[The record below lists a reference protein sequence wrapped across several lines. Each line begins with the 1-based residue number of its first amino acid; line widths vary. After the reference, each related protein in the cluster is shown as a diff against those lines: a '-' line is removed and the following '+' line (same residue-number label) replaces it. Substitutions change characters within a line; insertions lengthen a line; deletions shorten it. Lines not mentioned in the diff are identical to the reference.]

1 MKKTPHD
8 KQVLGINDFDYVL
21 VNISAQFIPSN
32 IGDDV
37 AGLPDDGL
45 PDDPQTD
52 VFNDLLLV
60 FLLSR
65 HMTKDYFQILSKS
78 KWKNPGA
85 W

>member
-1 MKKTPHD
+1 M
-8 KQVLGINDFDYVL
+8 GIIDFVYVL

-32 IGDDV
+32 IGDDT

-45 PDDPQTD
+45 PDDPQAG
-52 VFNDLLLV
+52 VSNDLILV

-65 HMTKDYFQILSKS
+65 HMTKDNFQILAKS
-78 KWKNPGA
+78 RWKYPGA